1 MSYFF
6 SNYLDGY
13 IILVV
18 YSILFCCTK
27 FPFMEKKFNEDMAV
41 IYMKTD
47 LYDSK
52 EFDRL
57 KKHL

>member
-1 MSYFF
+1 
-6 SNYLDGY
+6 
-13 IILVV
+13 
-18 YSILFCCTK
+18 
-27 FPFMEKKFNEDMAV
+27 MEKKFNEDMAV

>member
-13 IILVV
+13 IILV
-18 YSILFCCTK
+18 YSILFRCTK
-27 FPFMEKKFNEDMAV
+27 FLFMEKKFNEDMAV